1 MPTVTVIQPIIAAEQ
16 NTKIRC
22 AAYCRVSSDSEDQ
35 LNSFMAQT
43 RYYSQV
49 FKDSETEELID
60 IYADEGITGT
70 REDKRDEFQRML
82 KDCRRGKID
91 RIYTKSISRFARNTK
106 DCLKSVREL
115 KALGITIF
123 FEKEN
128 IDTANMT
135 DEMMITIMGGLA
147 QEESTSIS
155 QNMRWSIKKR
165 MENGTFELSC
175 PPYGYIKENGKL
187 VVDPA
192 QAQTVQNIFSWYL
205 SGYGIISI
213 VNRLNHF
220 NTPCCKR
227 SNKWHMFGVTYI
239 LTNEKY
245 TGNTMFQKTYSGTT
259 LPIQRYKNNGE
270 RNKYYAVNTHPAIV
284 SQDDFDK
291 VQALMSEKGEIFYK
305 TEKQKCV
312 LRKIM
317 KCGQCGST
325 YIRKKSR
332 DKYYWSCRK
341 HDLKASECFSKRIPE
356 SDIYY
361 AFIRIC
367 NTLISHYTQLLIP
380 LQTALQ
386 YLKLKKFSGQTQVM
400 DIHKEVAKL
409 KEQTH
414 VLARLKT
421 KGFLDEAK
429 YIEQTTELTAKIN
442 KLQAELKKL
451 QKRLGITFIYI
462 THDQEEAINMSDRI
476 VVMNQGVFEQIGC
489 PDEVYNHPKT
499 SFVATFVGN
508 ANIIKGVVERV
519 VQDKALV
526 VACKGKAL
534 VDLNGE
540 TLRPGEQVTLAV
552 RSENI
557 SLDED
562 CGCGLEATVEEKT
575 FSGGLLRMVLR
586 AEDGSTLVSSRYG
599 IDANVQ
605 VGQKVCFRWESNQA
619 VLVDRG

>member
-192 QAQTVQNIFSWYL
+192 QARRW
-205 SGYGIISI
+205 IS
-213 VNRLNHF
+213 N
-220 NTPCCKR
+220 
-227 SNKWHMFGVTYI
+227 
-239 LTNEKY
+239 
-245 TGNTMFQKTYSGTT
+245 
-259 LPIQRYKNNGE
+259 
-270 RNKYYAVNTHPAIV
+270 
-284 SQDDFDK
+284 
-291 VQALMSEKGEIFYK
+291 
-305 TEKQKCV
+305 
-312 LRKIM
+312 
-317 KCGQCGST
+317 
-325 YIRKKSR
+325 
-332 DKYYWSCRK
+332 
-341 HDLKASECFSKRIPE
+341 
-356 SDIYY
+356 
-361 AFIRIC
+361 
-367 NTLISHYTQLLIP
+367 
-380 LQTALQ
+380 
-386 YLKLKKFSGQTQVM
+386 
-400 DIHKEVAKL
+400 
-409 KEQTH
+409 
-414 VLARLKT
+414 
-421 KGFLDEAK
+421 
-429 YIEQTTELTAKIN
+429 
-442 KLQAELKKL
+442 
-451 QKRLGITFIYI
+451 
-462 THDQEEAINMSDRI
+462 
-476 VVMNQGVFEQIGC
+476 
-489 PDEVYNHPKT
+489 
-499 SFVATFVGN
+499 
-508 ANIIKGVVERV
+508 
-519 VQDKALV
+519 
-526 VACKGKAL
+526 L
-534 VDLNGE
+534 VD
-540 TLRPGEQVTLAV
+540 Q
-552 RSENI
+552 
-557 SLDED
+557 
-562 CGCGLEATVEEKT
+562 
-575 FSGGLLRMVLR
+575 
-586 AEDGSTLVSSRYG
+586 
-599 IDANVQ
+599 
-605 VGQKVCFRWESNQA
+605 
-619 VLVDRG
+619 

>member
-341 HDLKASECFSKRIPE
+341 HDLKASECFSKAIFIMRLSE
-356 SDIYY
+356 Y
-361 AFIRIC
+361 A
-367 NTLISHYTQLLIP
+367 IS
-380 LQTALQ
+380 
-386 YLKLKKFSGQTQVM
+386 
-400 DIHKEVAKL
+400 
-409 KEQTH
+409 
-414 VLARLKT
+414 
-421 KGFLDEAK
+421 
-429 YIEQTTELTAKIN
+429 
-442 KLQAELKKL
+442 
-451 QKRLGITFIYI
+451 
-462 THDQEEAINMSDRI
+462 
-476 VVMNQGVFEQIGC
+476 
-489 PDEVYNHPKT
+489 
-499 SFVATFVGN
+499 
-508 ANIIKGVVERV
+508 
-519 VQDKALV
+519 
-526 VACKGKAL
+526 
-534 VDLNGE
+534 
-540 TLRPGEQVTLAV
+540 
-552 RSENI
+552 
-557 SLDED
+557 
-562 CGCGLEATVEEKT
+562 
-575 FSGGLLRMVLR
+575 
-586 AEDGSTLVSSRYG
+586 
-599 IDANVQ
+599 
-605 VGQKVCFRWESNQA
+605 
-619 VLVDRG
+619 

>member
-361 AFIRIC
+361 AIIRIC
-367 NTLISHYTQLLIP
+367 NKLISNYTQILIP

-451 QKRLGITFIYI
+451 TRSDDEDETLDQIDMLIDFFEKRENPMTEF
-462 THDQEEAINMSDRI
+462 EETAFESIVEKI
-476 VVMNQGVFEQIGC
+476 VVIDQHE
-489 PDEVYNHPKT
+489 
-499 SFVATFVGN
+499 
-508 ANIIKGVVERV
+508 
-519 VQDKALV
+519 
-526 VACKGKAL
+526 
-534 VDLNGE
+534 
-540 TLRPGEQVTLAV
+540 
-552 RSENI
+552 
-557 SLDED
+557 
-562 CGCGLEATVEEKT
+562 LE
-575 FSGGLLRMVLR
+575 FHLIGGLKFK
-586 AEDGSTLVSSRYG
+586 E
-599 IDANVQ
+599 NV
-605 VGQKVCFRWESNQA
+605 
-619 VLVDRG
+619 